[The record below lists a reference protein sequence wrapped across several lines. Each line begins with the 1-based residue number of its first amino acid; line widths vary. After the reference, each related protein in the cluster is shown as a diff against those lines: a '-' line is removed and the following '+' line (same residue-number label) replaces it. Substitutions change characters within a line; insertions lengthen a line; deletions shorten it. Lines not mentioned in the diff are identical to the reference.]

1 LGSLVLILVGSV
13 LILAA
18 VLLYS
23 MANLIRDKK

>member
-1 LGSLVLILVGSV
+1 LGSIVLILVGTV

-23 MANLIRDKK
+23 MANLIRDKN